1 MLTNIISS
9 KAASIKPSLT
19 LAITEKAKLLKSQG
33 VSVIGFGAGEPD
45 LATPKYIID
54 AAREALDKN
63 VTKYTPASGT
73 VQLKNAI
80 KAKLKK
86 DNNLEYQT
94 NQIVISNGAKH
105 SLYNA
110 IFALI
115 ESGDEV
121 ILPAPYW
128 LTYPE
133 LVNLA
138 GGKTVIIETTQQN
151 GFKITPSQLERAI
164 TPRTKAFILNSPSN
178 PTGAVYSEKELAQ
191 LGKVLSGRDIYIISD
206 EIYEK
211 LVYGC
216 KHISIAQLSS
226 ELYDKTVLV
235 NGLSKCYSM
244 TGWRIGY
251 IAAPAEIASA
261 VSAVQSHMTS
271 NANSIAQYASEVAL
285 SSAKGYEFTDSM
297 VSIFR
302 QRRDYMV
309 DKINSIKNLSCFKP
323 DGAFYVMLNI
333 SKLKG
338 KKTVKG
344 EVLKGSLD
352 ITEKLLDYGVAAVPG
367 IAFGADDYLRLS
379 YAISLEDIKEGLN
392 KIEKFANDIK
402 D

>member
-178 PTGAVYSEKELAQ
+178 PTGAVYSEKELTQ
-191 LGKVLSGRDIYIISD
+191 LGKVLSDRDIYIISD

-251 IAAPAEIASA
+251 IA
-261 VSAVQSHMTS
+261 
-271 NANSIAQYASEVAL
+271 
-285 SSAKGYEFTDSM
+285 
-297 VSIFR
+297 
-302 QRRDYMV
+302 
-309 DKINSIKNLSCFKP
+309 
-323 DGAFYVMLNI
+323 
-333 SKLKG
+333 
-338 KKTVKG
+338 
-344 EVLKGSLD
+344 
-352 ITEKLLDYGVAAVPG
+352 
-367 IAFGADDYLRLS
+367 
-379 YAISLEDIKEGLN
+379 
-392 KIEKFANDIK
+392 
-402 D
+402 

>member
-1 MLTNIISS
+1 MLKNIIAS
-9 KAASIKPSLT
+9 KAAAIKPSLT
-19 LAITEKAKLLKSQG
+19 LSVTEKAKILKSLG
-33 VSVIGFGAGEPD
+33 VSIIGFGAGEPD
-45 LATPKYIID
+45 LPTPKYIVD
-54 AAREALDKN
+54 AAHEALEKN
-63 VTKYTPASGT
+63 FTKYTPASGT
-73 VQLKNAI
+73 AQLKNAI

-86 DNNLEYQT
+86 DNNLDYQA

-115 ESGDEV
+115 DSGDEV

-151 GFKITPSQLERAI
+151 GFKITPSQLESAI
-164 TPRTKAFILNSPSN
+164 TPKTKAFILNSPSN
-178 PTGAVYSEKELAQ
+178 PTGAVYSKKELEE

-216 KHISIAQLSS
+216 EHVSIAQLGK

-251 IAAPAEIASA
+251 IAAPAGIASA

-271 NANSIAQYASEVAL
+271 NPNSIAQYASEVAL
-285 SSAKGYEFTDSM
+285 SSEEGYKFIDEM
-297 VSIFR
+297 VGIFR

-333 SKLKG
+333 SQLRG

-344 EVLKGSLD
+344 ETLGGSLD
-352 ITEKLLDYGVAAVPG
+352 VTEKLLNYGVAAVPG

-392 KIEKFANDIK
+392 RIEKFANDIK
-402 D
+402 E

>member
-1 MLTNIISS
+1 
-9 KAASIKPSLT
+9 
-19 LAITEKAKLLKSQG
+19 
-33 VSVIGFGAGEPD
+33 
-45 LATPKYIID
+45 
-54 AAREALDKN
+54 
-63 VTKYTPASGT
+63 
-73 VQLKNAI
+73 
-80 KAKLKK
+80 
-86 DNNLEYQT
+86 
-94 NQIVISNGAKH
+94 
-105 SLYNA
+105 
-110 IFALI
+110 
-115 ESGDEV
+115 
-121 ILPAPYW
+121 
-128 LTYPE
+128 
-133 LVNLA
+133 
-138 GGKTVIIETTQQN
+138 
-151 GFKITPSQLERAI
+151 
-164 TPRTKAFILNSPSN
+164 
-178 PTGAVYSEKELAQ
+178 AVYSEKELAQ

-216 KHISIAQLSS
+216 KHISIAQLSR

-285 SSAKGYEFTDSM
+285 SSAKGNEFTDSM